1 MNFIDLKLGGE
12 TVMVIGGGQSAYQTV
27 ECFVDSGA
35 IIWVISKDF
44 TADLV
49 KLGEARKVALLKT
62 DVKDAKAFIDSLN
75 PKPYVLI
82 AATGDSKLN
91 AELAKSAKSY
101 SSLVYAADAPK
112 LCDFTLP

>member
-1 MNFIDLKLGGE
+1 VKFIDLKLGGK
-12 TVMVIGGGQSAYQTV
+12 TVMVIGGGQSAYRAV
-27 ECFVDSGA
+27 RCFIDSGA
-35 IIWVISKDF
+35 TIWVISKDF
-44 TADLV
+44 TADVV

-62 DVKDAKAFIDSLN
+62 EIKDAKAFMDSLN

-82 AATGDSKLN
+82 VATGSSQLD

-101 SSLVYAADAPK
+101 GSLIYAADAPE